1 MKTLRPYQLDAV
13 NAVVDAIDEGY
24 KRVLMTQSTGC
35 GKTVTLA
42 EIIKIC
48 LHIGKKVLF
57 LAHRNELITQGYESI
72 KEYCGLDVWE
82 IGIER
87 ASSRAP
93 FTAKV
98 VIASKDS
105 IRGSERLAGWD
116 PDVIIT
122 DECHRAACKT
132 YADIYARF
140 GVGERCIHIGV
151 TATPKRTDKQ
161 ALYAFDLCGS
171 QMWVEDRK
179 TKVKRLVQPEEAI
192 YERHVSDFGILQAWE
207 DGWLAEFRPYVV
219 ETGQTMTGLKS
230 TEDGDISEAS
240 QAKQVDNA
248 LRTCKVI
255 AKWEDLGANTRPT
268 LVFCASVEH
277 AKHSAELWASA
288 GYSAAYVSGN
298 ESGIIGELMPAGNA
312 ELERK
317 RIVDAFKAGKI
328 QVLCN
333 MNVFIE
339 GTDLPNCACVVLLR
353 LTSSWG
359 NYCQMVGRGSRPFPG
374 GLVDQFP
381 TAAERRAAIASSSKP
396 DCILIDA
403 VDIVENFNICS
414 APAILD
420 LPVKL
425 DLQGHTLIEAKK
437 LLDEFAQAK
446 SLVIGECPVTFERLE
461 SRLREVSL
469 LQKNGFK
476 SQFGWKV
483 SENGFRF
490 EKVPPGYTAEV
501 TRTPESGGFRLVVTH
516 KGEEIY
522 NRAGVSREQF
532 SDLLGRAGAA
542 TLKAIEK
549 HKPTIAAKPRGT
561 LKKFSEKQ
569 IYTLRRLG
577 HSPEQ
582 IDTYPYKKAKGILDK
597 HFQQKKEAEQNALRQ
612 PQEAA

>member
-35 GKTVTLA
+35 GKTVTVA
-42 EIIKIC
+42 EIIKIFLC
-48 LHIGKKVLF
+48 LDKKVLF
-57 LAHRNELITQGYESI
+57 MAHRNELITQGYESI
-72 KEYCGLDVWE
+72 KDYCGLDVWE

-87 ASSRAP
+87 AASHAPSS
-93 FTAKV
+93 AKV
-98 VIASKDS
+98 IVASKDS
-105 IRGSERLAGWD
+105 LKSPDRLNGWE

-122 DECHRAACKT
+122 DEAHRSACKT
-132 YADIYARF
+132 NADIYARF
-140 GVGERCIHIGV
+140 GVGERCVHLGV

-161 ALYAFDLCGS
+161 ALYAFDLCGM

-179 TKVKRLVQPEEAI
+179 TKKQRLVLPEEAI
-192 YERHVSDFGILQAWE
+192 YERHVSEFGILQAWE
-207 DGWLAEFRPYVV
+207 EGWLAEFRPYVV
-219 ETGQTMTGLKS
+219 ETGQTMTGLKQ
-230 TEDGDISEAS
+230 TEDGDDISDAS

-248 LRTCKVI
+248 IRTCKVI
-255 AKWEDLGANTRPT
+255 SRWEELASARPT

-288 GYSAAYVSGN
+288 GYTAAYVSAK
-298 ESGIIGELMPAGNA
+298 ESGIIGELVPAGNA
-312 ELERK
+312 ELQRK

-328 QVLCN
+328 QILCN

-381 TAAERRAAIASSSKP
+381 TAAERRAAIASSPKP

-437 LLDEFAQAK
+437 LLDEFTEVK
-446 SLVIGECPVTFERLE
+446 ELVIGECPVTFERLE
-461 SRLREVSL
+461 ARLREVSL
-469 LQKNGFK
+469 LKKNGFK
-476 SQFGWKV
+476 QSFGWKV

-490 EKVPPGYTAEV
+490 DKIPPGYSAEV
-501 TRTPESGGFRLVVTH
+501 TRTPETDGFRLVVKH
-516 KGEEIY
+516 NGEEIY
-522 NRAGVSREQF
+522 NREGVNRERF
-532 SDLLGRAGAA
+532 TDLLGRAGASV
-542 TLKAIEK
+542 LKTIEK
-549 HKPTIAAKPRGT
+549 HKPTIAPKSRGT
-561 LKKFSEKQ
+561 LGKFSEKQ

-577 HSPEQ
+577 HTPEQ
-582 IDTYPYKKAKGILDK
+582 IDTYPYKKAKGILDA
-597 HFQQKKEAEQNALRQ
+597 HFRRLKEQQSEYATA
-612 PQEAA
+612 